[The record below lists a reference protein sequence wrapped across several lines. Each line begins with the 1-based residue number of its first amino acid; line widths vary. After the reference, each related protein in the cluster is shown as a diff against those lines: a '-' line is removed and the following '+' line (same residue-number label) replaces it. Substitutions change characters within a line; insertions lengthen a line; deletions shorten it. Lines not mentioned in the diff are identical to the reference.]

1 MGEVIGVPDLIHR
14 RVVSPAG
21 RNGAI
26 MMCRDRKAEADRGP
40 ETGHQRDEPPHD
52 HMLTGIEV
60 NCSAMADI
68 AYSTIA
74 GPRLPV

>member
-1 MGEVIGVPDLIHR
+1 
-14 RVVSPAG
+14 
-21 RNGAI
+21 